1 MTARRAPA
9 AHVCLRVGS
18 RHEVAFVPFPA
29 RAPMFVIGA
38 AGTLVSFTLPEQI
51 EAGHVDFARQL
62 AAKAWA
68 YAVAVERRY
77 RGLPPL
83 PDVPVPYTLTAQA
96 EALLEADP
104 GRAGPGAAARRAGG
118 DGMTA
123 DISVGPVRRGRH
135 GHGPVVC
142 PADRQH
148 LHPLLHLRGR
158 RADPDHP
165 GRGGGHHDHQPR
177 PGRGDRGGRAV
188 RPPAGRGGD
197 PVRGRA
203 GEARRQGP
211 HGGRRRRVRRAGGVM
226 DRLMEAGRLELVPP
240 AAPGFSPVCTK
251 EVTSVCAR
259 S

>member
-9 AHVCLRVGS
+9 AHLCLRVGS
-18 RHEVAFVPFPA
+18 RHQVAFVPFPA

-38 AGTLVSFTLPEQI
+38 AGTLVSFTLPEQL

-96 EALLEADP
+96 EALLDADA
-104 GRAGPGAAARRAGG
+104 GAAGPGAAARRAGG

-123 DISVGPVRRGRH
+123 TASVRFGADGAAKVQSYVRLTASTHIQCCTYDDAAPILAIQDG
-135 GHGPVVC
+135 
-142 PADRQH
+142 
-148 LHPLLHLRGR
+148 
-158 RADPDHP
+158 
-165 GRGGGHHDHQPR
+165 GGGHHDHQPR
-177 PGRGDRGGRAV
+177 PGRGDRGRRAV
-188 RPPAGRGGD
+188 RPPAGRGRE

-203 GEARRQGP
+203 GEARRHGP
-211 HGGRRRRVRRAGGVM
+211 RDGGRPR
-226 DRLMEAGRLELVPP
+226 
-240 AAPGFSPVCTK
+240 
-251 EVTSVCAR
+251 
-259 S
+259 